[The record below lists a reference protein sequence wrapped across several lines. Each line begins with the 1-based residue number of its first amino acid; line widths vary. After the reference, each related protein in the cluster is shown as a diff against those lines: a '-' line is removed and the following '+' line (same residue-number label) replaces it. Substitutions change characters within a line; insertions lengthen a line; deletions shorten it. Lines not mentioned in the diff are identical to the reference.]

1 MKGILKFILFLEIV
15 LLCSCVNDEKRSGA
29 FGGMSL
35 HLSANSSVTDVM
47 TRSSE
52 EVLPSIQDF
61 SISVLQ
67 GDKVQ
72 ASWDKLSDYDEDT
85 TFPVGSYTLKAFY
98 GDIEKEGFDS
108 PYYEGTTDFNIRGG
122 ETTPVE
128 TTCKLAN
135 TKISIEYTDD
145 FKQYFKTYSST
156 VQACL
161 LYTSPSPRDTR

>member
-1 MKGILKFILFLEIV
+1 MKGVLKFILFLEIV

-35 HLSANSSVTDVM
+35 HLSANSSVTDVT

-61 SISVLQ
+61 PISVLQ

-122 ETTPVE
+122 E
-128 TTCKLAN
+128 N
-135 TKISIEYTDD
+135 TRMISNSILRLI
-145 FKQYFKTYSST
+145 
-156 VQACL
+156 L
-161 LYTSPSPRDTR
+161 LPYRQSWEVKFLFRPEKHVLLM

>member
-1 MKGILKFILFLEIV
+1 M
-15 LLCSCVNDEKRSGA
+15 LCSCVNDEKRSGA

-35 HLSANSSVTDVM
+35 HLSANSSVTDVT

-128 TTCKLAN
+128 TTCKVG
-135 TKISIEYTDD
+135 
-145 FKQYFKTYSST
+145 QY
-156 VQACL
+156 
-161 LYTSPSPRDTR
+161 

>member
-35 HLSANSSVTDVM
+35 HLSANSSVTDVT

-85 TFPVGSYTLKAFY
+85 TFPVGSYTLKLSMVTLRRKAL
-98 GDIEKEGFDS
+98 ILLIMRVLPILTS
-108 PYYEGTTDFNIRGG
+108 VVARLLLW
-122 ETTPVE
+122 
-128 TTCKLAN
+128 KLLVSWPIL
-135 TKISIEYTDD
+135 K
-145 FKQYFKTYSST
+145 
-156 VQACL
+156 
-161 LYTSPSPRDTR
+161 